1 MKLNESI
8 LRNLKE
14 AVEETEFNSLED
26 IKKLKNFT
34 YRCYYCGKEVT
45 EDIDKLLKTLKR
57 YGYDED
63 DILQFFNEP
72 TYNLCIDCAKEEE

>member
-14 AVEETEFNSLED
+14 TVEETRFNGLED
-26 IKKLKNFT
+26 IKKLKDFT
-34 YRCYYCGKEVT
+34 YTCYYCGKEVT
-45 EDIDKLLKTLKR
+45 EEVDKLLNTLKS
-57 YGYDED
+57 YGYSDE

-72 TYNLCIDCAKEEE
+72 MYNLCNDCAKEEE